1 MTKLIKEAKR
11 FQELAGINEIKIVQS
26 SYKSEPG
33 GNFTWWLPNN
43 RRDPDQL
50 IHLIEDDEY
59 ISQSEDEGGTYNE
72 PWAHHGS
79 TIRSKDMDS
88 STIRNYVYDDNEYKR
103 DEKGDYIFIYL
114 DDDSIKTSGYIEGKD
129 YIIIHMKNIIPLM
142 QAFKEEGASHGFLKY
157 EFYDGYTRYLED
169 NNGVLETNTPYWE
182 KLVEIVGEENIPEY
196 TRYLKNLG
204 IKIV

>member
-11 FQELAGINEIKIVQS
+11 FQELAGIKEVKIKPFS

-33 GNFTWWLPNN
+33 GNFEWWLPKE
-43 RRDPDQL
+43 RRDPNRLILSTESSDDGDYDDEGEYTPQGEDEYGPYNRPWENHGQL
-50 IHLIEDDEY
+50 IRGND
-59 ISQSEDEGGTYNE
+59 G
-72 PWAHHGS
+72 
-79 TIRSKDMDS
+79 KF
-88 STIRNYVYDDNEYKR
+88 YDVDN
-103 DEKGDYIFIYL
+103 GDYNF
-114 DDDSIKTSGYIEGKD
+114 SGYIEGED
-129 YIIIHMKNIIPLM
+129 YIVIDMKNIIPLM
-142 QAFKEEGASHGFLKY
+142 QAFEEEGAVRD
-157 EFYDGYTRYLED
+157 EFYDGYARYLED